1 MMQPEVLIVGAG
13 PVGMTA
19 ASELSRFGVRLRIV
33 DKAAQRTDK
42 SKALVV
48 WSRTLELLNR
58 GPGGATRF
66 IEAGFKAMA
75 VNLLAA
81 DGQLMGH
88 VSMDSVK
95 SPYPY
100 GLMLPQSET
109 ERLLEE
115 RLQGL
120 GVSVERQIEVLD
132 FKRTES
138 GVQAVLRYVDGRQ
151 ETVSANWMLGCDG
164 AHSVVRHTMGMPF
177 VGETLDSDW
186 MLGDVHMKGYPFPD
200 SEASVY
206 WHKDGAFVI
215 FPISPGRYRVIADL
229 PLTSSSAPPT
239 PTLEEVQ
246 AIIDRRGPGGL
257 TAFDPIWLAGFRI
270 NGRKV
275 ANYRSGRVFL
285 LGDAAHVHSP
295 AGGQGMN
302 TGMQDAFNLAWKLAL
317 VINKSCGDSLLDSFS
332 PERSGVGDEVLK
344 QAGRLTAVGT
354 LKTPTLQSIRNH
366 VVHFMFGLSTI
377 QNAFADSMTEV
388 SIGYPN
394 SPLNVHDGNTHGG
407 PKPGERAPIRDEEE
421 PVGSGKTPASRCLL
435 KIRLHRERYSPSTQH
450 SLNRRFGGLTPSKA
464 SGWSDPMATSAL
476 PRSTMPSTRLINI
489 SRTSR
494 KWQCRNYDNSA
505 HVHSYFL

>member
-1 MMQPEVLIVGAG
+1 MQPEVLIVGAG

-19 ASELSRFGVRLRIV
+19 ATELSRFGIPLRIL

-58 GPGGATRF
+58 GPGGAAQF
-66 IEAGFKAMA
+66 IEAGFKATA
-75 VNLLAA
+75 VNVLAA
-81 DGQLMGH
+81 DGQLIGH

-115 RLQGL
+115 RLQSL
-120 GVSVERQIEVLD
+120 GVSVERQTEVLD
-132 FKRTES
+132 FKRTDS
-138 GVQAVLRYVDGRQ
+138 GVQAVLQHSDGRQ
-151 ETVSANWMLGCDG
+151 ENVSANWLLGCDG
-164 AHSVVRHTMGMPF
+164 AHSIVRHTLGVPF
-177 VGETLDSDW
+177 AGETLDSDW

-206 WHKDGAFVI
+206 WHKDGVFVI
-215 FPISPGRYRVIADL
+215 FPISPGRYRVIANL
-229 PLTSSSAPPT
+229 PLTSASTPPT
-239 PTLEEVQ
+239 PTLEQVQ
-246 AIIDRRGPGGL
+246 AIIDRRGPGRL

-317 VINKSCGDSLLDSFS
+317 VINKNCGDSLLDSFS
-332 PERSGVGDEVLK
+332 PERSGIGDEVLK
-344 QAGRLTAVGT
+344 QSERLTVVGT
-354 LKTPTLQSIRNH
+354 LKNPTLQSIRNH

-407 PKPGERAPIRDEEE
+407 PKPGERAPIRDDEA
-421 PVGSGKTPASRCLL
+421 PVGSGDSPRFALFADDTPASRTLL
-435 KIRLHRERYSPSTQH
+435 TKYPALLESSVRKPYAERGIWLVRPDGYVAIAAMRDAINKVDVYLA
-450 SLNRRFGGLTPSKA
+450 SL
-464 SGWSDPMATSAL
+464 
-476 PRSTMPSTRLINI
+476 
-489 SRTSR
+489 
-494 KWQCRNYDNSA
+494 
-505 HVHSYFL
+505 

>member
-1 MMQPEVLIVGAG
+1 MQPEVLIAGAG

-19 ASELSRFGVRLRIV
+19 ASELARFGISVRIV

-58 GPGGATRF
+58 GPGGAAPF
-66 IEAGFKAMA
+66 VEAGFKTTA

-81 DGQLMGH
+81 DGQLIGH
-88 VSMDSVK
+88 VSLDSVQ

-115 RLQGL
+115 RLQGQE
-120 GVSVERQIEVLD
+120 VSVERQIEVLD
-132 FKRTES
+132 FKRTEA
-138 GVQAVLRYVDGRQ
+138 GVQALLRHGDGQQ
-151 ETVSANWMLGCDG
+151 ETVASNWLLGCDG
-164 AHSVVRHTMGMPF
+164 AHSFVRHTMAVPF
-177 VGETLDSDW
+177 AGETLDSDW
-186 MLGDVHMKGYPFPD
+186 MLADVHMKGYPFPD

-215 FPISPGRYRVIADL
+215 FPISPGRYRVLADL
-229 PLTSSSAPPT
+229 PLTSGSVPPT
-239 PTLEEVQ
+239 PTLEQTQ
-246 AIIDRRGPGGL
+246 AVIDRRGPGGL

-275 ANYRSGRVFL
+275 ADYRSGRVFL

-317 VINKSCGDSLLDSFS
+317 VINNSCGDSLLDSFS

-354 LKTPTLQSIRNH
+354 LKNPTLQNIRNH

-377 QNAFADSMTEV
+377 QHAFVDSIMEV

-394 SPLNVHDGNTHGG
+394 SPLNVHAASTRGG
-407 PKPGERAPIRDEEE
+407 PKPGERAPILGEET
-421 PVGSGKTPASRCLL
+421 PVGWGNIPRFALFADDTPASKALL
-435 KIRLHRERYSPSTQH
+435 AKYPSLLE
-450 SLNRRFGGLTPSKA
+450 SSVRTPYVEQGIWLVRPDGYVALAALQDAIHEVDVYLANLSKGA
-464 SGWSDPMATSAL
+464 GA
-476 PRSTMPSTRLINI
+476 
-489 SRTSR
+489 
-494 KWQCRNYDNSA
+494 
-505 HVHSYFL
+505 